1 MARRSTAKATPPAEN
16 LSEVV
21 AEPYTEDDNWDGEV
35 EVSETENTEVAE
47 TEEAPAKKSRPGSPL
62 LQATRDY
69 EREHKRAEKA
79 RKAYEKYAPLIADKD
94 DAEAA
99 EAEALARLT
108 TLLNRTND
116 TEGDGADS

>member
-1 MARRSTAKATPPAEN
+1 MPRRSAAKATPPAEN
-16 LSEVV
+16 LVEVV
-21 AEPYTEDDNWDGEV
+21 AEPYTEDDNWDGEPVTDTV
-35 EVSETENTEVAE
+35 EET
-47 TEEAPAKKSRPGSPL
+47 TEEAPAKKARPGSPL

-79 RKAYEKYAPLIADKD
+79 RKAYAKYAPVIEDKD
-94 DAEAA
+94 AAEAA

-116 TEGDGADS
+116 TEGDGADE